1 MSRIPSCSLK
11 AAEPQCHK
19 RIVDQSLDSP
29 SKCRIEMVMLKL
41 GLSRDEL
48 PFDGPSMYCQI
59 YRTLI
64 LPSIPLNYAFQAT
77 LCSVF

>member
-1 MSRIPSCSLK
+1 M
-11 AAEPQCHK
+11 PQ
-19 RIVDQSLDSP
+19 RIVDQNLDSP
-29 SKCRIEMVMLKL
+29 SKSRIEMGMLKL

-48 PFDGPSMYCQI
+48 PFDGPSMYRQI